1 MEPELIYGQS
11 SGLEIISHEIILVIF
26 ILWKSSHSLA
36 CYQDDTLVIK
46 KKIKI
51 QKSFN
56 CCSKNM

>member
-46 KKIKI
+46 KK
-51 QKSFN
+51 
-56 CCSKNM
+56 